1 MYGMLGIFR
10 DDEMDFKKS
19 KTVDE
24 LMTET
29 EDFVINPEGETCL
42 WMRSFPSRC

>member
-1 MYGMLGIFR
+1 MLGIFR
-10 DDEMDFKKS
+10 DDEMDFKES

-29 EDFVINPEGETCL
+29 EDFVINPEGESMPLDEVVPFEVMT
-42 WMRSFPSRC
+42 